1 MTSIITNTEINT
13 LNSTMNTI
21 GSLILAANS

>member
-1 MTSIITNTEINT
+1 MATIITNTEVNT
-13 LNSTMNTI
+13 LNTTMNTI

>member
-1 MTSIITNTEINT
+1 MATIITNAEVNT
-13 LNSTMNTI
+13 LNTTMNTI

>member
-1 MTSIITNTEINT
+1 MATIITNTEITT
-13 LNSTMNTI
+13 LNTTINTI